1 MPSGLLLHGWRL
13 YGAFCARAGAAGLAE
28 CKTLSADSQ
37 QAKNPARYLNDAF
50 RAYVSGE
57 KRCLEKSDII
67 RQALAA
73 IRAFWQPCEH
83 ID

>member
-13 YGAFCARAGAAGLAE
+13 YGAFYARAGAAGLAE
-28 CKTLSADSQ
+28 CKTLASRQ
-37 QAKNPARYLNDAF
+37 KNPARHLNDAF
-50 RAYVSGE
+50 RAYFSGE
-57 KRCLEKSDII
+57 KRCLEKSDIT
-67 RQALAA
+67 RQSLAA